1 MSVVGK
7 DWEAMKRYN
16 IHELYS
22 AASKLAADS
31 EEVKEPLEEE
41 EVKVVSKP

>member
-31 EEVKEPLEEE
+31 EETEKPLEVE
-41 EVKVVSKP
+41 EVTGAAKP

>member
-1 MSVVGK
+1 MSVVGD

-22 AASKLAADS
+22 AALKSGADH
-31 EEVKEPLEEE
+31 EEPDEQTGGRVEGRA
-41 EVKVVSKP
+41 